1 MFCHVLLEAE
11 EGSVGSGY
19 LLSSEFVFKVLV
31 IGPREEVKDR
41 FLLSMDSN
49 SYFLECFKSI
59 VGVSLQVNVINV
71 KGRMVKI
78 QIWDVYDS
86 PPFKSMFHHYFKG
99 AYGAIILL
107 TRRVEGE
114 APKYIEEVY
123 KHCGEIPVLVIIVDE
138 RSPQE
143 LYLEYGDSYIEDPME
158 SLKILSERIFERSSE
173 PLYLRLSYNA
183 LPPYAQLLS
192 RRRLETLA
200 TIPLNVPL
208 IREVLEAMGF
218 HTENDEVVLRDEK
231 AVWTVDLRTGEVYL
245 QPTQCE
251 KCERDCIK
259 KEKVCMILA
268 SSGWSSNP
276 DISQSDLLVIAK
288 VYAIAN
294 KELPPD
300 VQQKV
305 NEILACPHKENKKP
319 ERRRRKRITRQEI
332 RI

>member
-1 MFCHVLLEAE
+1 M
-11 EGSVGSGY
+11 
-19 LLSSEFVFKVLV
+19 SEFVFKVLV

-59 VGVSLQVNVINV
+59 VGVSLQVNIINV
-71 KGRMVKI
+71 KGRMVKV

-107 TRRVEGE
+107 TRRGEVE
-114 APKYIEEVY
+114 ASKYIEEVY

-143 LYLEYGDSYIEDPME
+143 LSLEYGDSYIEDPTE
-158 SLKILSERIFERSSE
+158 SLKILSERIFERKSE

-208 IREVLEAMGF
+208 IREVLEGMGF
-218 HTENDEVVLRDEK
+218 HAKNDEVVLRDEK
-231 AVWTVDLRTGEVYL
+231 GIWTVDLRTGEVYL
-245 QPTQCE
+245 QPTQCD
-251 KCERDCIK
+251 KCERDCVK

-268 SSGWSSNP
+268 SPGWSSNP
-276 DISQSDLLVIAK
+276 DISQSDLLIIAK

-300 VQQKV
+300 VQEKV
-305 NEILACPHKENKKP
+305 NEILVCPYKENKKP
-319 ERRRRKRITRQEI
+319 ERRRRKRTTRQEI